1 MEKYL
6 IIKEKVVKKED
17 IEYYLKQNWE
27 IIDTFETT
35 YRIGFYCKDLVSLF
49 CNLELDLEFE
59 WDNEHEFLEEYW
71 GNFEEWKENCKRIL
85 LEQKEL
91 EFINGYSYYIEESK

>member
-6 IIKEKVVKKED
+6 IIKEQTINKED

-27 IIDTFETT
+27 IIEIFDTT
-35 YRIGFYCKDLVSLF
+35 YRIGFYCKDLVTLF

-59 WDNEHEFLEEYW
+59 WDNDFEYLGEYW
-71 GNFEEWKENCKRIL
+71 ENFEDWKENCKKIL

-91 EFINGYSYYIEESK
+91 TSINGYDYFIEESE